1 MAVIVGRYEQVYS
14 GGGDR
19 MREIVK
25 LLAWAALPLWLA
37 VCAVLAGY

>member
-1 MAVIVGRYEQVYS
+1 MVVVVGRCEQVYS

-19 MREIVK
+19 MKEIVK

-37 VCAVLAGY
+37 ACAVLAGY